1 MVNVCVMYYSKILKV
16 TRIIL
21 FFGLSSSVNLAEEDN
36 VVISY
41 IVNYEEIN
49 RLEEKIYELSQ
60 KILDDY
66 QVSTTN
72 EKIEFNAEKYFIGFK
87 VIRIDEKNFLE
98 LKFNKKKIEEY
109 LNAHNLFISGDKGLG
124 KTFLLNCALNH
135 KKFSE
140 QKCLYIDIENLSNNV
155 QVFNEIDS
163 FSVICID
170 NIHCSNK
177 DIEVELFNLVNKAF
191 TSKTKLLISS
201 QLHITQLNLFPDL
214 LSRIKQMSCFSIEQ
228 ISDDEVDDVI
238 DFMNTKLKLFFSK
251 ELIKDI
257 SKIVRRDISSI
268 KDLFVEIE
276 QFLYSEKKRP
286 SKRTIMGFLKKRI
299 NQ

>member
-1 MVNVCVMYYSKILKV
+1 MNKITSSNQYFFNFKRDLNASLDNFYFSKKNEILKNELG
-16 TRIIL
+16 L
-21 FFGLSSSVNLAEEDN
+21 F
-36 VVISY
+36 
-41 IVNYEEIN
+41 IN
-49 RLEEKIYELSQ
+49 DS
-60 KILDDY
+60 
-66 QVSTTN
+66 
-72 EKIEFNAEKYFIGFK
+72 
-87 VIRIDEKNFLE
+87 
-98 LKFNKKKIEEY
+98 
-109 LNAHNLFISGDKGLG
+109 NAHNLFISGDKGLG

-155 QVFNEIDS
+155 KVFNEIDS

-191 TSKTKLLISS
+191 TRKTKLLISS

-251 ELIKDI
+251 ELIEDI
-257 SKIVRRDISSI
+257 SKMVRRDISSI